1 MARRGP
7 GSNSRRSNPQEDR
20 PVLISR
26 LSARQVSIKAMPR
39 ARTLMAPRSSEESP
53 APTLH
58 TFLARERG
66 RSQLGT
72 LGAGNHFIEV
82 DTVTEVYDENIAAR
96 LDIYPGNVA
105 MQIHRGSR
113 GLGH

>member
-66 RSQLGT
+66 RNQLGT

-82 DTVTEVYDENIAAR
+82 DTVTEVYDENIDRKSTR
-96 LDIYPGNVA
+96 LNSS
-105 MQIHRGSR
+105 H
-113 GLGH
+113 LGI

>member
-1 MARRGP
+1 
-7 GSNSRRSNPQEDR
+7 
-20 PVLISR
+20 
-26 LSARQVSIKAMPR
+26 
-39 ARTLMAPRSSEESP
+39 MAPRSSEESP

-66 RSQLGT
+66 RNQLGT

-82 DTVTEVYDENIAAR
+82 DTVTEVYDKNIAAR

-113 GLGH
+113 GLGHQVCEDHVGRFRKTVKDYGITLPDRELVCAPFGSTEG